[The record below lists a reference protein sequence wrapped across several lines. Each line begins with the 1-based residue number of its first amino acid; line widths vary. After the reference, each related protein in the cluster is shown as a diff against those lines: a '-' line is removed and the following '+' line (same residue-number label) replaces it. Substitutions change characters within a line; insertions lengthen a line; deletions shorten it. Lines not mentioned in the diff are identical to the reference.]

1 MDGVHHVEV
10 EKKLL
15 AEIAELK
22 QLEDMNSDIAATEA
36 AELEH
41 VDPEQVAEN
50 EQAASQAETDG
61 AVSKKKAALR
71 EAAAA
76 EEQQKIAVKVLEHQA
91 EVKAESHVKKKTL
104 EAQVAWR
111 RPRSRSPSVSRRHF
125 LRISTIRA
133 QMPRRRKTSVTLS
146 GRPRFRQLRRPL
158 RFSRRIRQMP

>member
-10 EKKLL
+10 EEKLL
-15 AEIAELK
+15 AEIADLK

-41 VDPEQVAEN
+41 VDPEQVAEK
-50 EQAASQAETDG
+50 EQGASQAERDG

-71 EAAAA
+71 EAAVA
-76 EEQQKIAVKVLEHQA
+76 EEQQKIAVKALEHQ
-91 EVKAESHVKKKTL
+91 AESHVKKKTL
-104 EAQVAWR
+104 EAQEVWLG
-111 RPRSRSPSVSRRHF
+111 PRSRSPSVSRRHF

-133 QMPRRRKTSVTLS
+133 QMPRRRKTSVTMS
-146 GRPRFRQLRRPL
+146 GRPRFRQLLRPL